1 MNSSSKI
8 KQFKKRLEW
17 HNEEGFFKTL
27 IRPIPE
33 YKNSLISDQQYIEFM
48 REIGPIEVNSES
60 YLVMS
65 ITEPATYFNHKH
77 WWRDTTIEY
86 GEQSFDRL
94 APEGAKIK
102 DVQLVTC
109 DNSLYFWGYDTSDS
123 GCKLIGENFGA
134 NYDTNEFILLLE
146 AIIKDH
152 EIYCNIDVPNRFNL
166 NSYGDKI

>member
-1 MNSSSKI
+1 MNSLSKV

-27 IRPIPE
+27 IRPIPD
-33 YKNSLISDQQYIEFM
+33 YKSSLISDHQYIEFM
-48 REIGPIEVNSES
+48 REIGPIEVNSER

-65 ITEPATYFNHKH
+65 VTEPATYFSHER
-77 WWRDTTIEY
+77 WWRDTTVEY
-86 GEQSFDRL
+86 GDQSFDRL
-94 APEGAKIK
+94 APDGAKIK

-109 DNSLYFWGYDTSDS
+109 DSSLYFWGYDTSDS

-134 NYDTNEFILLLE
+134 NYDTIEFILLLE

-152 EIYCNIDVPNRFNL
+152 EIYCNIDVPKKFNL
-166 NSYGDKI
+166 V